1 MSTPYCYLSL
11 ILQRGNRD
19 LYRKLAWVTNLIDE
33 YTKHLG
39 NREDPNRGGETIHE
53 LLPQNLYI
61 EILASVWWYN
71 KNKNNNTEPFLPTRE
86 LHINRKHCL
95 SCRGSS
101 LKVPHGITR
110 LLLLPPKAR
119 VLCFIHNTKGGEKE
133 ATQTYYLS
141 SQWHQDS
148 NTGKKQNVGGTENW
162 VTTSIHKV
170 LRCRL

>member
-71 KNKNNNTEPFLPTRE
+71 KNKNNNTKPFLPTRE

-110 LLLLPPKAR
+110 LLLLPPKPWSC
-119 VLCFIHNTKGGEKE
+119 VSSIILKE
-133 ATQTYYLS
+133 GKKKPHKHIIFLLNDIRTQTQARS
-141 SQWHQDS
+141 
-148 NTGKKQNVGGTENW
+148 
-162 VTTSIHKV
+162 
-170 LRCRL
+170 RM